1 MKIFWDIEHTT
12 TGTGTILTLGTFD
25 GIHRGHLQ
33 IIQRVVN
40 RARETG
46 HESALLTFEPH
57 PQLVLRKEDHAPVR
71 LLTTIDEKIEALNT
85 TRLDRLIVASFTHA
99 FATME
104 PEQFVR
110 SVLLERLNMKHII
123 IGHDHGFGRGRRG
136 NQTVLET
143 MSQEYGFDI
152 SVVDPI
158 TLSDTVIS
166 STEIRTKLNAGVV
179 EQANRLLGRPYTLQ
193 GQVVQG
199 DGRGKNLG
207 FPTANI
213 RPYNQYK
220 LIPRPG
226 IYTSRLSV
234 GERVYDAVTY
244 IGYRPTFQLSQK
256 VVEVHV
262 LDFDGQLYG
271 QDVNISFLNFVR
283 GDRQFDS
290 SESLIAQ
297 IKQDIQDSRT
307 LLKTKHPGGFE

>member
-1 MKIFWDIEHTT
+1 MKIFWDIEDTT
-12 TGTGTILTLGTFD
+12 IDTGTILTLGTFD

-33 IIQRVVN
+33 IINNVVN

-46 HESALLTFEPH
+46 HDSALFTFEPH
-57 PQLVLRKEDHAPVR
+57 PQLVLGKEDRAPIH
-71 LLTTIDEKIEALNT
+71 LLTTIDEKIEVLGRT
-85 TRLDRLIVASFTHA
+85 GLDRLIVASFTPA

-110 SVLLERLNMKHII
+110 SVLLGRLNMKHMI
-123 IGHDHGFGRGRRG
+123 IGHDHGFGRARRG
-136 NQTVLET
+136 NQKVLET
-143 MSQEYGFDI
+143 LSLEYGFDI
-152 SVVDPI
+152 SVVEPI

-166 STEIRTKLNAGVV
+166 STAIRTLLNAGEV

-193 GQVVQG
+193 GKVVQG

-213 RPYNQYK
+213 RPYNRYK
-220 LIPRPG
+220 LIPQPG

-244 IGYRPTFQLSQK
+244 IGYRPTFRLSQK

-271 QDVNISFLNFVR
+271 QDVNILFLNFVR
-283 GDRQFDS
+283 GDQQFDS
-290 SESLIAQ
+290 TKSLIEQ

-307 LLKTKHPGGFE
+307 LLKTKHLGGFE